1 VSPKKIK
8 QKKSLS
14 KQGAPLE
21 SIEISQQSRFSGPI
35 PPPEI
40 LDKYNSIIP
49 NGAER
54 IMSMA
59 ERQSAHRIM
68 QEAKVISASSRDSFL
83 GIVSGLIIS
92 TAAFIIAGFGFY
104 LGHPV
109 AAATICTVDLAAI
122 VGVFIYGTKSKSAFY
137 L

>member
-1 VSPKKIK
+1 VSLKKIK

-14 KQGAPLE
+14 KQGVSPKSVQVSRE
-21 SIEISQQSRFSGPI
+21 SHFSGPI

-59 ERQSAHRIM
+59 ERQSAHRIT

-92 TAAFIIAGFGFY
+92 IGAFIIAGFGFY
-104 LGHPV
+104 WGHPA
-109 AAATICTVDLAAI
+109 AAATICTVDLSAI
-122 VGVFIYGTKSKSAFY
+122 VGVFIYGTKSK
-137 L
+137 